1 MLASAMMDTGDRKCS
16 VQYEEDL
23 MQVSHDQSL
32 GGDVYDVSSSLLP
45 KIAPQT
51 SHPIQRPSGC
61 ARDNR
66 HAKQS

>member
-1 MLASAMMDTGDRKCS
+1 MLASAMVDTGDGKCS

-32 GGDVYDVSSSLLP
+32 DWVHNVSSSLLP

>member
-1 MLASAMMDTGDRKCS
+1 MLASAMMNTGDRKRS

-23 MQVSHDQSL
+23 MKVSHDQPI
-32 GGDVYDVSSSLLP
+32 DRVHDVSSFFLP

-51 SHPIQRPSGC
+51 SHPIQRPFGY

-66 HAKQS
+66 HAMQP